1 MPWITGEY
9 LNRKWQIGAKQS
21 RFAEA
26 GRFYIPLEKFPGAL
40 CDPCGYVLFDMED
53 EHAKCPQLRH
63 PKPGV
68 KTPRLNVEK
77 PGISRILGYVKVE

>member
-26 GRFYIPLEKFPGAL
+26 GFLHAIGEFPGAL

-53 EHAKCPQLRH
+53 EYAKCPSCDIRSQ
-63 PKPGV
+63 
-68 KTPRLNVEK
+68 E
-77 PGISRILGYVKVE
+77 

>member
-26 GRFYIPLEKFPGAL
+26 GRFYMPLEKFPGAL

-53 EHAKCPQLRH
+53 ELREMSSVATSEARSEN
-63 PKPGV
+63 PAFECRETG
-68 KTPRLNVEK
+68 N
-77 PGISRILGYVKVE
+77 IQNSRICEG